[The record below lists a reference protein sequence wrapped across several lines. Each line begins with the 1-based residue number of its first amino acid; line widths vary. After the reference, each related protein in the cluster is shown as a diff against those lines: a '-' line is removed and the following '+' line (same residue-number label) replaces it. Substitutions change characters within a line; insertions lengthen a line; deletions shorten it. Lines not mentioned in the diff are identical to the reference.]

1 MRAPAQVR
9 FERLQKL
16 MQHLND
22 EAQKGGVIVVEGPRD
37 KKSLESMGITGRIV
51 CLQSSRQSTLS
62 FAEQLD
68 GEKNVIVLMD
78 FDRQGVFLANRL
90 TRVLNAQNIHANL
103 VLWRE
108 LRSLTRSELRSVE
121 ELPRLHDRLESELH
135 SHRSVVA
142 DGRRHAY
149 RSGRI

>member
-16 MQHLND
+16 MQRLND
-22 EAQKGGVIVVEGPRD
+22 EAAKGGVIIVEGPRD
-37 KKSLESMGITGRIV
+37 KDSLESMGITGRIV
-51 CLQSSRQSTLS
+51 CLQSSRQSTFS
-62 FAEQLD
+62 FAEKLD

-90 TRVLNAQNIHANL
+90 ARVLNSQNIHANL

-108 LRSLTRSELRSVE
+108 LRSLTRSELRSIE
-121 ELPRLHDRLESELH
+121 ELPRLHDRLENEVH
-135 SHRSVVA
+135 FHRSVVV
-142 DGRRHAY
+142 DTRRHL
-149 RSGRI
+149 